1 MKKKARPL
9 LIIGAVLIVLNCISL
24 ISDPTVIPDVL
35 AYGGQVYGNIF
46 GSILGLVGAF
56 SILLLGLI
64 LIGIYLMLNRR
75 GKNKV

>member
-56 SILLLGLI
+56 SISLLGLI

>member
-1 MKKKARPL
+1 MKKKARLL

-46 GSILGLVGAF
+46 GSILGLIGVF
-56 SILLLGLI
+56 TMSLLGLV
-64 LIGIYLMLNRR
+64 LICIYLLINR
-75 GKNKV
+75 KHE